1 MTGCRRESRPIL
13 PRLVETVV
21 THRVGL
27 PESALNEV
35 EATVIQVM
43 CAKKFTSAAALDT
56 MSLRVRFEGG
66 GTRLPRKAVARQSSR
81 QTKQRGLKRKP
92 CG

>member
-1 MTGCRRESRPIL
+1 
-13 PRLVETVV
+13 
-21 THRVGL
+21 
-27 PESALNEV
+27 
-35 EATVIQVM
+35 M